1 MSSSNS
7 WLNHHKNDRQLD
19 CQESRGRASWHRRQ
33 QRQILD
39 PRVAARSTWWQQGWI
54 PESVW
59 KQCWKKG
66 AHGWQWIRVPSGPE
80 TSVGSQRWRANKE
93 LDSRLSLLM
102 RDLEESKKDLLRL
115 QVELAKQTEELLA
128 LMNASQ
134 AAARFFSL

>member
-7 WLNHHKNDRQLD
+7 WINRQPNESLRSD
-19 CQESRGRASWHRRQ
+19 FDFQESRGRASRHRRQ
-33 QRQILD
+33 QRRILD
-39 PRVAARSTWWQQGWI
+39 PRIAARSTWWQQGWI

-66 AHGWQWIRVPSGPE
+66 AHGWQWIGVPSGPE

-102 RDLEESKKDLLRL
+102 RDLRL
-115 QVELAKQTEELLA
+115 QVELALQTEELLA